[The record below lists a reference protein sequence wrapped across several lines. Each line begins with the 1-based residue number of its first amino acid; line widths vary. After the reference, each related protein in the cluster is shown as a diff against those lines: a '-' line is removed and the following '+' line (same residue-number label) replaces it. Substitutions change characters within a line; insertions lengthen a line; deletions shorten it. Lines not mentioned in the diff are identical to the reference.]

1 MVYKINFFFLL
12 YLSTGPVLPFGF
24 YAFKFSSFSVFA
36 GFIPCNL
43 AFFILTNIEMRKN
56 NYWVWGTVCVAFYS
70 TAVLLFGAFMGT
82 TVYDPDAREDSKAI
96 GWTGAA
102 FLLISTVGSHVWKIV
117 FQKPE
122 PGATSVN
129 NLIF

>member
-1 MVYKINFFFLL
+1 MLLNFLL
-12 YLSTGPVLPFGF
+12 LVSLLVSFLATWLF
-24 YAFKFSSFSVFA
+24 YSNKYR
-36 GFIPCNL
+36 N
-43 AFFILTNIEMRKN
+43 EEN

>member
-24 YAFKFSSFSVFA
+24 YAFKFSFIVFA
-36 GFIPCNL
+36 GFIL
-43 AFFILTNIEMRKN
+43 ATWLFILTNIEMKKTITGFGAPC
-56 NYWVWGTVCVAFYS
+56 VWPFS

-82 TVYDPDAREDSKAI
+82 TVYDPDAGKLKAI

-102 FLLISTVGSHVWKIV
+102 FLYIDRGFSCLEDCFSK
-117 FQKPE
+117 
-122 PGATSVN
+122 A
-129 NLIF
+129 